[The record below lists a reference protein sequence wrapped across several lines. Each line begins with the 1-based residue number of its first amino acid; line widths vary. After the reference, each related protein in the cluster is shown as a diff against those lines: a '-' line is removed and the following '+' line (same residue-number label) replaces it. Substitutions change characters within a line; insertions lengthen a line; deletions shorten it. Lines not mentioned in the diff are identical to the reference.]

1 MKKLL
6 LLIAFALLVIPMAH
20 PIYGQDGG
28 FGGGDSIDVT
38 GALNGRGGFGR
49 GGFNRGGPIIPDSK
63 SMLSDIRSALNKG
76 KTPLEKSQEMPLK
89 SMLDTE
95 LVALTDRIQLL
106 QTTRNQNR
114 GGGGDFPQG
123 GFPGNSDGIGGPG
136 NAALPNAL
144 EIEVETLTI
153 LKNDDFL
160 DNKLAAVLSPEQ
172 LALVQK
178 AKAED
183 KNNST
188 CLGGLLDR
196 AASLVQVAGRGNN
209 NFNNRRNGNANNRGS
224 ENSNVKSNG
233 QPYCMTAEATA
244 TERLEP
250 IRKVLAK
257 GNLPLA
263 VEKEPI
269 AEAFMK
275 SQIKD
280 LEDAIRAGLA
290 KSFNGNRGG
299 NNIVNNRNNNP
310 ELVVQSTTDN
320 IYKKAGALL
329 SPAQAESLKKWRYKE
344 IADRGGIETLIGVE
358 AMQDTP
364 LNDEQIARVTA
375 AWPEF
380 QSQIQEASKAAKK
393 KLSPK
398 ELDNASTAKVLEML
412 EPAQV
417 ASYESARKYDTEAA
431 AGK

>member
-6 LLIAFALLVIPMAH
+6 LLIASAILFIPMAR
-20 PIYGQDGG
+20 PIQAQDGG

-49 GGFNRGGPIIPDSK
+49 GGFNRAAPIIPDSK
-63 SMLSDIRSALNKG
+63 SMLSDIRSALSKG

-114 GGGGDFPQG
+114 GDFPQG
-123 GFPGNSDGIGGPG
+123 GFPGNVEGGGVQG
-136 NAALPNAL
+136 NNAQPNAL
-144 EIEVETLTI
+144 EIEMETLTI

-172 LALVQK
+172 LALVHK

-183 KNNST
+183 KDNST
-188 CLGGLLDR
+188 CLGGLLDQ
-196 AASLVQVAGRGNN
+196 ATNLAQIAGRGNS
-209 NFNNRRNGNANNRGS
+209 NFNNRRNGNANNRGN

-233 QPYCMTAEATA
+233 QPFCMTAESTA
-244 TERLEP
+244 TQRLEP

-257 GNLPLA
+257 GNLPLSA
-263 VEKEPI
+263 EKEPL

-280 LEDAIRAGLA
+280 LEDAVRTGLA
-290 KSFNGNRGG
+290 KSFSGNRGG
-299 NNIVNNRNNNP
+299 NNVVNNRNNNP
-310 ELVVQSTTDN
+310 DLVVQSTTDN
-320 IYKKAGALL
+320 IYQKAGAMLT
-329 SPAQAESLKKWRYKE
+329 PAQAESLKKWRYKE
-344 IADRGGIETLIGVE
+344 ILGRGGIESLIGVE
-358 AMQDTP
+358 AMQNTP

-380 QSQIQEASKAAKK
+380 QNQIQETAKEAKK
-393 KLSPK
+393 KLSSK

-417 ASYESARKYDTEAA
+417 ASYESAKKYDTETASV
-431 AGK
+431 K

>member
-1 MKKLL
+1 MNKRLV
-6 LLIAFALLVIPMAH
+6 LIAYAILVIPMVRPLHA
-20 PIYGQDGG
+20 QDGG

-49 GGFNRGGPIIPDSK
+49 SGFNRGGPIIPDSK

-76 KTPLEKSQEMPLK
+76 KTPIEKSQEMPLK

-106 QTTRNQNR
+106 QANRNQNR
-114 GGGGDFPQG
+114 GAGGDFPQA
-123 GFPGNSDGIGGPG
+123 GFPVNSDGGGAQAN
-136 NAALPNAL
+136 NAQPNTL
-144 EIEVETLTI
+144 DIEMETLTI

-178 AKAED
+178 TKAED
-183 KNNST
+183 KDNST

-196 AASLVQVAGRGNN
+196 AASLSQVAGRGNN
-209 NFNNRRNGNANNRGS
+209 SFNNRRNGNANGRGN
-224 ENSNVKSNG
+224 ETSNLKSNG
-233 QPYCMTAEATA
+233 QPFCMAAEATA
-244 TERLEP
+244 TQRLEP
-250 IRKVLAK
+250 IRRVLAK
-257 GNLPLA
+257 GNLPLSA
-263 VEKEPI
+263 EKEPL

-290 KSFNGNRGG
+290 KSYNGNRGG
-299 NNIVNNRNNNP
+299 NVVNSRNNNP
-310 ELVVQSTTDN
+310 DLVVQSTTDS
-320 IYKKAGALL
+320 IYQKAGTLL
-329 SPAQAESLKKWRYKE
+329 NPAQAESLKKWRYKE
-344 IADRGGIETLIGVE
+344 ILDRGGIETLIGVE
-358 AMQDTP
+358 AMQNTP

-380 QSQIQEASKAAKK
+380 QSQIQEAAKAAKK
-393 KLSPK
+393 KSSTK
-398 ELDNASTAKVLEML
+398 ELDSASTAKVLEML

-417 ASYESARKYDTEAA
+417 ASYESARKYDSEGA